1 MRKKMMLAT
10 LAALLLS
17 SCAGYVPPRYD
28 PALYPHCYR
37 GYDLALAWKTGREE
51 GNLTVEGFIRNNR
64 HSYLHGLELTV
75 TLLDEKG
82 KEPSTA
88 TFFFIPDLIQ
98 PDEIKPFDVKLRI
111 PPDAVPLLLKFRYLY
126 HLRGEGGVYGTPYFY
141 DFEADL

>member
-1 MRKKMMLAT
+1 MLRKMMLVT

-37 GYDLALAWKTGREE
+37 GYDLALAWKTGRD
-51 GNLTVEGFIRNNR
+51 GANLTVEGFVRNNR
-64 HSYLHGLELTV
+64 YAYIYGLDLTV

-82 KEPSTA
+82 KKLSTA
-88 TFFFIPDLIQ
+88 TFFFIPDPIQ

-111 PPDAVPLLLKFRYLY
+111 PLDAVPKRLMFSYSY
-126 HLRGEGGVYGTPYFY
+126 HLRGEGGVFGIPYFH

>member
-1 MRKKMMLAT
+1 MIDKLILAT
-10 LAALLLS
+10 LAAFLLC

-37 GYDLALAWKTGREE
+37 GYDLALAWKTGRE
-51 GNLTVEGFIRNNR
+51 GANLTIDGFIRNNR
-64 HSYLHGLELTV
+64 NTYLQSLDLTV

-82 KEPSTA
+82 KKLSKA
-88 TFFFIPDLIQ
+88 DFLFIPDPIQ

-111 PPDAVPLLLKFRYLY
+111 PPDAVPKRLKFHYSYRLY
-126 HLRGEGGVYGTPYFY
+126 GEGRSYGIPYFH